1 MGSLLDEIY
10 DAEHLLCKGFH
21 EINSKESLD
30 KNTLEMMGELL
41 DAAKDF
47 YEVTMKAEYPEYS
60 RGMGDYSRNE
70 YSMRGYSGNDYS
82 MRNGDYMYDGNQ
94 SYARRR
100 DSRGRYSRGYSR
112 GDDMIAK
119 LEEKMNN
126 ATTDQE
132 REKYRKMII
141 EMENM

>member
-1 MGSLLDEIY
+1 MGNLLDEIY
-10 DAEHLLCKGFH
+10 DAEHLLCKGLH
-21 EINSKESLD
+21 EINEKDSLD
-30 KNTLEMMGELL
+30 KNTLEMMGELI
-41 DAAKDF
+41 DMAKDY
-47 YEVTMKAEYPEYS
+47 YEITMRAEYPEYS
-60 RGMGDYSRNE
+60 QGVVRRD
-70 YSMRGYSGNDYS
+70 DYS
-82 MRNGDYMYDGNQ
+82 MRGDYMYDGNQ

-112 GDDMIAK
+112 GDDMISR

-126 ATTDQE
+126 APNEVE

>member
-21 EINSKESLD
+21 EINAKESLD

-41 DAAKDF
+41 DAAKDM
-47 YEVTMKAEYPEYS
+47 YTVQMYAEYPPE

>member
-1 MGSLLDEIY
+1 MGNLLDEIY

-21 EINSKESLD
+21 EINEKDSLD
-30 KNTLEMMGELL
+30 KNTLEMMGELI
-41 DAAKDF
+41 DAAKDY
-47 YEVTMKAEYPEYS
+47 YEITMRAEYPEYS
-60 RGMGDYSRNE
+60 HGYSRD
-70 YSMRGYSGNDYS
+70 GYSRNDYS
-82 MRNGDYMYDGNQ
+82 MRNDYMYDGNQ

-112 GDDMIAK
+112 GDDVIAK

>member
-1 MGSLLDEIY
+1 MGNLLDEIY
-10 DAEHLLCKGFH
+10 DAEQLLCKGLH
-21 EINSKESLD
+21 EINEKDSLD
-30 KNTLEMMGELL
+30 KNTLEMMGELI
-41 DAAKDF
+41 DAAKDV
-47 YEVTMKAEYPEYS
+47 YEIEMRAEYPEYS
-60 RGMGDYSRNE
+60 QGYSRNDHSMR
-70 YSMRGYSGNDYS
+70 YSMDGTH
-82 MRNGDYMYDGNQ
+82 DYMYDGNQ

-112 GDDMIAK
+112 GDDMISR

-126 ATTDQE
+126 APNEVE

>member
-1 MGSLLDEIY
+1 MGNLLDEIY

-21 EINSKESLD
+21 EINEKDSLD
-30 KNTLEMMGELL
+30 KNTLEMMGELI
-41 DAAKDF
+41 DAAKDY
-47 YEVTMKAEYPEYS
+47 YEITMKAEYPEYS
-60 RGMGDYSRNE
+60 QANYPARYSRD
-70 YSMRGYSGNDYS
+70 DYS
-82 MRNGDYMYDGNQ
+82 MRGDYMYDGNQ

-112 GDDMIAK
+112 GDDMISR

-126 ATTDQE
+126 APNEVE

>member
-1 MGSLLDEIY
+1 MPEDIKVYWLAKIQYRLQRKTLLKKD
-10 DAEHLLCKGFH
+10 
-21 EINSKESLD
+21 SLD
-30 KNTLEMMGELL
+30 KNTLEMMGELI
-41 DAAKDF
+41 DMAKDY
-47 YEVTMKAEYPEYS
+47 YEITMRAEYPEYS
-60 RGMGDYSRNE
+60 QGVVRRD
-70 YSMRGYSGNDYS
+70 DYS
-82 MRNGDYMYDGNQ
+82 MRGDYMYDGNQ

-112 GDDMIAK
+112 GDDMISR

-126 ATTDQE
+126 APNEVE

>member
-1 MGSLLDEIY
+1 MGNLLDEIY

-21 EINSKESLD
+21 EINEKDSLD
-30 KNTLEMMGELL
+30 KNTLEMMGELM
-41 DAAKDF
+41 DAAKDY
-47 YEVTMKAEYPEYS
+47 YEITMRAEYPEYS
-60 RGMGDYSRNE
+60 QGVVRRD
-70 YSMRGYSGNDYS
+70 DYS
-82 MRNGDYMYDGNQ
+82 MRGDYMYDGNQ

-112 GDDMIAK
+112 GDDYIAK

-126 ATTDQE
+126 APNEME

>member
-1 MGSLLDEIY
+1 MGNLLDEIY
-10 DAEHLLCKGFH
+10 VAEHLLCKGFH
-21 EINSKESLD
+21 EINEKDSLD
-30 KNTLEMMGELL
+30 KNTLEMMGELI
-41 DAAKDF
+41 DAAKDY
-47 YEVTMKAEYPEYS
+47 YEITMRAEYPEYS
-60 RGMGDYSRNE
+60 QGVVRRD
-70 YSMRGYSGNDYS
+70 DYS
-82 MRNGDYMYDGNQ
+82 MRGDYMYDGNQ

-112 GDDMIAK
+112 GDDMISR

-126 ATTDQE
+126 APNEVE

>member
-1 MGSLLDEIY
+1 MGNLLDEIY

-21 EINSKESLD
+21 EINEKDSLD
-30 KNTLEMMGELL
+30 KNTLEMLGELL
-41 DAAKDF
+41 DAAKDM
-47 YEVTMKAEYPEYS
+47 YTVQMYAEYPPE

-70 YSMRGYSGNDYS
+70 YSMRGYSRDDYS
-82 MRNGDYMYDGNQ
+82 MNYPMRNSYDGNQ

-100 DSRGRYSRGYSR
+100 DSRGRYSRG
-112 GDDMIAK
+112 DDLIAR

>member
-60 RGMGDYSRNE
+60 QGNYSRND
-70 YSMRGYSGNDYS
+70 YPMRGYSRDDYS
-82 MRNGDYMYDGNQ
+82 MNYPMRNSYDGNQ

-100 DSRGRYSRGYSR
+100 DSRGRYSRG
-112 GDDMIAK
+112 DDLIAR

>member
-1 MGSLLDEIY
+1 MGSLINEIY

-21 EINSKESLD
+21 EINEKDSLD
-30 KNTLEMMGELL
+30 KNTLEMLGELL
-41 DAAKDF
+41 DAAKDM
-47 YEVTMKAEYPEYS
+47 YTVQMYAEYPPEYS
-60 RGMGDYSRNE
+60 QGNYSRND
-70 YSMRGYSGNDYS
+70 YPMRGYSRDDYS
-82 MRNGDYMYDGNQ
+82 MRSGDYMYDGNQ

-100 DSRGRYSRGYSR
+100 DSRGRYSRGH
-112 GDDMIAK
+112 GDDMIAR

-126 ATTDQE
+126 APNEQE

>member
-1 MGSLLDEIY
+1 MGNLLDEIY

-30 KNTLEMMGELL
+30 KNTLEMMGELI
-41 DAAKDF
+41 DAAKDY
-47 YEVTMKAEYPEYS
+47 YEITMRAEYPEYS
-60 RGMGDYSRNE
+60 HGYSRD
-70 YSMRGYSGNDYS
+70 GYSRNDYS
-82 MRNGDYMYDGNQ
+82 MRNDYMYDGNQ

-112 GDDMIAK
+112 GDDVIAK

>member
-1 MGSLLDEIY
+1 MANQYNKLRGRIVKD
-10 DAEHLLCKGFH
+10 
-21 EINSKESLD
+21 SLD
-30 KNTLEMMGELL
+30 KNTLEMMGELI
-41 DAAKDF
+41 DMAKDY
-47 YEVTMKAEYPEYS
+47 YEITMRAEYPEYS
-60 RGMGDYSRNE
+60 QGVVRRD
-70 YSMRGYSGNDYS
+70 DYS
-82 MRNGDYMYDGNQ
+82 MRGDYMYDGNQ

-112 GDDMIAK
+112 GDDMISR

-126 ATTDQE
+126 APNEVE